1 MNYTYH
7 HLYEM
12 DIVNLRFFTVYGER
26 QRPDLAIYK
35 FFDAALDDKPITL
48 YGSGDTA
55 RDYTY
60 IKDIVNGVAA
70 AFDYVQSGKKI
81 YDIINIGNN
90 KPVKLMELADMI
102 YEITGKKKNIV
113 HLEKQP
119 GDVEYTCAD
128 ISKAQ
133 KILSYNPS
141 TSMNEGL
148 KKFAEWYMG
157 IKNPQ

>member
-1 MNYTYH
+1 YTYH
-7 HLYEM
+7 QLYDM
-12 DIVNLRFFTVYGER
+12 DIVNLRFFTVFGER

-35 FFDAALDDKPITL
+35 FINAVLDDKPISL

-60 IKDIVNGVAA
+60 IKDIVNGVAS
-70 AFDYVQSGKKI
+70 AFDYVQSRENI

-90 KPVKLMELADMI
+90 KPVKLMELVDMI
-102 YEITGKKKNIV
+102 YEITGRKKNIMCI
-113 HLEKQP
+113 EKQP

-133 KILSYNPS
+133 KILQYNPS
-141 TSMNEGL
+141 TSMKEGL
-148 KKFAEWYMG
+148 IKFAEWYKS
-157 IKNPQ
+157 IKT